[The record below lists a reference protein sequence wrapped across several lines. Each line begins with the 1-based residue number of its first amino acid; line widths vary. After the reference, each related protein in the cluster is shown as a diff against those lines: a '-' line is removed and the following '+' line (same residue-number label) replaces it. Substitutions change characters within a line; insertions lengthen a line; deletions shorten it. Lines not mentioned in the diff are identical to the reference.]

1 MVERHK
7 SVHKTVKTWQIKVML
22 SNANS
27 LIMNLQGTNVQVSL
41 LYVLITVYFHMM
53 ERSHKTVTTGVSN
66 ITNFYTHSFTNLN
79 ISLKT

>member
-1 MVERHK
+1 
-7 SVHKTVKTWQIKVML
+7 ML

-53 ERSHKTVTTGVSN
+53 ERSHKTVTTDVSN
-66 ITNFYTHSFTNLN
+66 ITNLYTHSFTNLN
-79 ISLKT
+79 ISLKTWG